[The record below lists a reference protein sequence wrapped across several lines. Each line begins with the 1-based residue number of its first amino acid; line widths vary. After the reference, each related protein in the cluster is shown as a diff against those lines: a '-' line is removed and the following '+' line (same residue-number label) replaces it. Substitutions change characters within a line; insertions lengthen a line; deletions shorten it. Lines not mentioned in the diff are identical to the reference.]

1 MGAGVRVEILPAL
14 IVLVSLGACAPAI
27 DRGVAVSPASLPDRT
42 YVMAEAPQPADAS
55 LLEAR
60 QAVTKVLADQGF
72 REAPDA
78 RYRLDVG
85 YAAAPVALRYST
97 VDEPAARGDPGR
109 AGIAFCRRQR
119 YVLSVALIE
128 RQSGRVAYRD
138 SVSGRRCADAAA
150 RLVEPLAQAALGD
163 R

>member
-1 MGAGVRVEILPAL
+1 MGAGVRIEILPAV

-27 DRGVAVSPASLPDRT
+27 DRGIALAPASLPDRT

-60 QAVTKVLADQGF
+60 QAVAKALADQGF

-85 YAAAPVALRYST
+85 YAAAPVALRYSIA
-97 VDEPAARGDPGR
+97 DEPAGRRDPAP

-138 SVSGRRCADAAA
+138 SVSGRRCAGAAA
-150 RLVEPLAQAALGD
+150 GLIEPLAHAALGG

>member
-1 MGAGVRVEILPAL
+1 MAL
-14 IVLVSLGACAPAI
+14 
-27 DRGVAVSPASLPDRT
+27 ASLPDRT
-42 YVMAEAPQPADAS
+42 YVMADAPQPADAS

-60 QAVTKVLADQGF
+60 QAVAKALADQGF

-97 VDEPAARGDPGR
+97 ADERAGHRDR
-109 AGIAFCRRQR
+109 SLAGIAFCRRQR

-128 RQSGRVAYRD
+128 RGSGRVAYRN

-150 RLVEPLAQAALGD
+150 KLIEPLAHAALSD